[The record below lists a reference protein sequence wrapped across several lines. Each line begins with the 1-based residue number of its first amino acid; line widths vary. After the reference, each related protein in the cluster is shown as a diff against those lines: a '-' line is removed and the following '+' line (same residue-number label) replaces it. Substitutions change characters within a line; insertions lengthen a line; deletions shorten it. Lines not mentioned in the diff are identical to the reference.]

1 MKIND
6 NGVVV
11 LTPLSV
17 FDLALVA
24 AIKRNGDVA
33 RIFYHNGSSFY
44 ASWGEITRSFFKN
57 IEMDFLAFEDL
68 AFKEVTGGG
77 LGFFYEDGFDGEIL
91 LNKKM
96 IAACFKII
104 FLDNKYADA
113 FSVFLDCGYDGWHC
127 EFFVNNKDEVFVKKI
142 LDDEKFVKKNIS
154 VLRNTSSD
162 FYFFESNKKKLNHL
176 AYDLI
181 HPFIINTGKFVFG
194 APLRSRDGME
204 YVVALNSYSDD
215 KFCFYVLP

>member
-1 MKIND
+1 MIKNSGDI
-6 NGVVV
+6 
-11 LTPLSV
+11 TIP

-33 RIFYHNGSSFY
+33 RIFYHNGVSFY

-57 IEMDFLAFEDL
+57 VEMDFLVFEDI
-68 AFKEVTGGG
+68 AFKEVIGSG
-77 LGFFYEDGFDGEIL
+77 LGFFYEDGFGGEIL

-96 IAACFKII
+96 IVACFKIV
-104 FLDNKYADA
+104 FFDNKCADA
-113 FSVFLDCGYDGWHC
+113 FSVFLDCGYAGGYC
-127 EFFVNNKDEVFVKKI
+127 EFFVNNNDGVFVKKI
-142 LDDEKFVKKNIS
+142 INDEKFVKKNIS

-176 AYDLI
+176 TYDLI

-194 APLRSRDGME
+194 SPLRSKDGME
-204 YVVALNSYSDD
+204 YVVASTSYHDD
-215 KFCFYVLP
+215 KFCFYILP